1 MISGFDGYV
10 GGEGRMSW
18 KLLGMVPLA
27 RAQGLDVS
35 RSAAG
40 RCAGEALWLPTALLP
55 RFGVRW
61 SATSDRLLSA
71 RFPAAQEVV
80 VHHLI
85 DDHGRLQ
92 SVSFERWGDPGDTGS
107 WAMHRFGVEVTGYQT
122 FAGLSIPSEGR
133 AGWFFGTDRW
143 DEGEFFR
150 YRITDLQP
158 SASPDRTRRERL
170 HDDRE
175 GGG

>member
-1 MISGFDGYV
+1 
-10 GGEGRMSW
+10 
-18 KLLGMVPLA
+18 MVPLA
-27 RAQGLDVS
+27 RAQGPDVS

-40 RCAGEALWLPTALLP
+40 RCAGEAVWLPTALLP

-71 RFPAAQEVV
+71 RFPGAREVV

-85 DDHGRLQ
+85 HDDGRLR

-107 WAMHRFGVEVTGYQT
+107 WAMHRFGVEVTGYET
-122 FAGLSIPSEGR
+122 FDGLCIPSAGR

-158 SASPDRTRRERL
+158 STGRERTEPGRRD
-170 HDDRE
+170 DDRGSRE
-175 GGG
+175 